1 MEKDFVIAWRLR
13 SFYAL
18 HTATFT
24 FNLYHL
30 VISYDKPTT
39 HPDVPL
45 TGVEMVTPLN
55 SMNTHFVPC
64 KLRLLNIIGR
74 QLVTKTLFLVL
85 IRGPLIRFR
94 GP

>member
-1 MEKDFVIAWRLR
+1 MEQDFVIACRLR
-13 SFYAL
+13 LSYTL
-18 HTATFT
+18 HTALFT

-55 SMNTHFVPC
+55 SMNTHFVSC

-74 QLVTKTLFLVL
+74 HLVTKTSFPVL
-85 IRGPLIRFR
+85 IRGPLI
-94 GP
+94 

>member
-1 MEKDFVIAWRLR
+1 MEQDFVIAWRLR
-13 SFYAL
+13 SSCTL
-18 HTATFT
+18 HTASFT

-45 TGVEMVTPLN
+45 TGVKMVAPLN
-55 SMNTHFVPC
+55 STNAHFVPC

-85 IRGPLIRFR
+85 IRGPLTL
-94 GP
+94 